1 MRDLNKLNRGSKV
14 WRIRLNPGKTE
25 VINFWKDKH
34 QIKNGDLCILNTK
47 LEVVDK
53 TKFLRLLLDY
63 NLNFENHI
71 EEILST
77 TESISHKLYSLKSIN
92 LRRTPSTIVNLY
104 I

>member
-1 MRDLNKLNRGSKV
+1 MIYAL
-14 WRIRLNPGKTE
+14 
-25 VINFWKDKH
+25 
-34 QIKNGDLCILNTK
+34 LNTK

-53 TKFLRLLLDY
+53 TKFLCLLLDY